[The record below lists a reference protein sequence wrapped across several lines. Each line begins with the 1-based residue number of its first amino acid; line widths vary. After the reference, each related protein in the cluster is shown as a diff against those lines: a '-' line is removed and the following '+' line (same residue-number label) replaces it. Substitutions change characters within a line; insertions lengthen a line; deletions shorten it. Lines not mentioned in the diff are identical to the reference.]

1 MKLNKAQGVS
11 YGTTPMLVS
20 NIEYYYYKI
29 RLECDKLDFDTRSC
43 FFEFTYSIWNTL
55 CFICFYCNMFYVNT
69 LQKFM
74 QDYVFSPRGKNNTQ
88 HMKKHRPDSSF
99 LDT

>member
-1 MKLNKAQGVS
+1 MINWILTLEV
-11 YGTTPMLVS
+11 VFS
-20 NIEYYYYKI
+20 NLLI
-29 RLECDKLDFDTRSC
+29 RYETHCALFA
-43 FFEFTYSIWNTL
+43 FTVY
-55 CFICFYCNMFYVNT
+55 MFYVNT

>member
-1 MKLNKAQGVS
+1 MINWILTLEV
-11 YGTTPMLVS
+11 VFS
-20 NIEYYYYKI
+20 NLLI
-29 RLECDKLDFDTRSC
+29 RYETHCALG
-43 FFEFTYSIWNTL
+43 
-55 CFICFYCNMFYVNT
+55 ICFYCNMFYVNT
-69 LQKFM
+69 LQKLM